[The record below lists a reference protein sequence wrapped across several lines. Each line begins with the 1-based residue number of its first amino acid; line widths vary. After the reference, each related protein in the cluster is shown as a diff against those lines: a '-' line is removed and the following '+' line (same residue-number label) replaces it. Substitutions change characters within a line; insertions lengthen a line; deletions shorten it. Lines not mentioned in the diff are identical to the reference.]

1 MEVEGGE
8 GRVQGG
14 GRGLVGVEGELVEVE
29 ERLVGGKVKGG

>member
-1 MEVEGGE
+1 MGVEGGE

-14 GRGLVGVEGELVEVE
+14 GRGLGGVEGELVEVE